1 MAAFPMTKKTLP
13 GSNGNKVD
21 VEGTQKGNLFHQML
35 NQLNQVTEET
45 SGVIAN
51 GMEKQETHQDW
62 LGEGELIDIPIN
74 MEDIEEILE
83 ILPKEFKDE
92 LLQLFSGDQSFSSE
106 DLLNQV
112 IENPDPMNLLKM
124 IIAFT
129 HMENS
134 SYIEMRGIGHTHFLS
149 QVEKVLQ
156 TVFPTFVLENSTKSY
171 GNVFEQLSSHLK
183 TILQGLEKDS
193 GLSLKE
199 QLRYVSS
206 RPDRETV
213 ERIFLNTFRQNE
225 SNVTANTQFMISSFD
240 TNNSHMSRVQ
250 QLMLHTGGQGDR
262 VSEEQFMRQ
271 IQNMLNRNQFQQL
284 SNGIQQISL
293 KLHPQSLGRLDINIQ
308 QVNGIL
314 VAKMMTTTAAA
325 RELIEG
331 QLNQLRQAFQ
341 GQNIQVDR
349 IEITQQQTQQTNQNP
364 FKDSQEGQGEN
375 RREESLKQ
383 DDLEQQDDEDNFQEF
398 LQDLIDMKV

>member
-1 MAAFPMTKKTLP
+1 
-13 GSNGNKVD
+13 
-21 VEGTQKGNLFHQML
+21 
-35 NQLNQVTEET
+35 
-45 SGVIAN
+45 
-51 GMEKQETHQDW
+51 
-62 LGEGELIDIPIN
+62 
-74 MEDIEEILE
+74 
-83 ILPKEFKDE
+83 
-92 LLQLFSGDQSFSSE
+92 
-106 DLLNQV
+106 
-112 IENPDPMNLLKM
+112 
-124 IIAFT
+124 
-129 HMENS
+129 
-134 SYIEMRGIGHTHFLS
+134 
-149 QVEKVLQ
+149 
-156 TVFPTFVLENSTKSY
+156 
-171 GNVFEQLSSHLK
+171 
-183 TILQGLEKDS
+183 
-193 GLSLKE
+193 
-199 QLRYVSS
+199 
-206 RPDRETV
+206 
-213 ERIFLNTFRQNE
+213 
-225 SNVTANTQFMISSFD
+225 
-240 TNNSHMSRVQ
+240 
-250 QLMLHTGGQGDR
+250 
-262 VSEEQFMRQ
+262 
-271 IQNMLNRNQFQQL
+271 MLNRNQFQQL